1 MATQYV
7 TCPNCK
13 TQNINAGGRCSNCG
27 TSMPVSPMP
36 MQQVYPSRPPESDKR
51 LLAGL
56 LGIFLGG
63 LGIHKFVLGYKTEGI
78 IMLSVYVV
86 GLFLCGIPSLV
97 MAIIGIVEGI
107 MYLVKSEDEFYQTYI
122 AGKKAW
128 F

>member
-27 TSMPVSPMP
+27 TNMPVAPMP
-36 MQQVYPSRPPESDKR
+36 MQQVNAPKPVGSDKK

-63 LGIHKFVLGYKTEGI
+63 FGVHKFVLGYTTEGI
-78 IMLSVYVV
+78 IMVSIYVV
-86 GLFLCGIPSLV
+86 GLFMCGIPALV
-97 MAIIGIVEGI
+97 IAIVGIVEGVI
-107 MYLVKSEDEFYQTYI
+107 YLTKSDEEFYQTYI
-122 AGKKAW
+122 ANKKAW